1 LHPQAGLRVL
11 HRLLEGLGVDS
22 ARGVLAPQPGKC
34 SCVDQNVCSTPRP
47 PPPKRTLRVSGLHDR
62 EASVLDD
69 DLTVPVR
76 VRVRHEQV
84 RASILS
90 LVFATPDDEASRAIG
105 AAALAAKLQRLVLGD
120 LHHPRNG
127 HDAEVD
133 QLPAQMQRCA
143 QIAAHPRFRISVL
156 TGTRHHTLFQAVA
169 GRSSLQLDRLP

>member
-1 LHPQAGLRVL
+1 V
-11 HRLLEGLGVDS
+11 
-22 ARGVLAPQPGKC
+22 
-34 SCVDQNVCSTPRP
+34 
-47 PPPKRTLRVSGLHDR
+47 HDR

-133 QLPAQMQRCA
+133 QLPAQMQRGA
-143 QIAAHPRFRISVL
+143 QIAAHPRVRISVL
-156 TGTRHHTLFQAVA
+156 TGTRHHTLFQPVA